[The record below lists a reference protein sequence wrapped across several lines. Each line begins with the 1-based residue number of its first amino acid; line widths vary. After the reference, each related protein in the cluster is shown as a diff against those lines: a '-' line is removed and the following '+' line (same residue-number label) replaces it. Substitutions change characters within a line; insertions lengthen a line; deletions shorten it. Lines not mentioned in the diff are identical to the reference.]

1 MEEERYVP
9 AERVVPAEPVR
20 TVVAPPSWPY
30 RLERLVWFLTGI
42 ICTLIAIRF
51 FLRVFAADPETPFVA
66 AVYGITGP
74 LTMPFYGIFPGGG
87 LRGHVFEPACLVAF
101 VVYLLVGWGVAALI
115 KILAPTR
122 RTIPT

>member
-1 MEEERYVP
+1 MEEERFVP
-9 AERVVPAEPVR
+9 VERPVSPQPVR
-20 TVVAPPSWPY
+20 PVAVPSWPY
-30 RLERLVWFLTGI
+30 RLERLVWFCTGL
-42 ICTLIAIRF
+42 ICVLIAIRF
-51 FLRVFAADPETPFVA
+51 FLRAFAADTGSPFVA

-87 LRGHVFEPACLVAF
+87 VRAHVFEPACLVAF

-115 KILAPTR
+115 RILAPTS